1 VLLLAECF
9 VDVVDVV
16 DVAECSVD
24 VVDVVDV
31 VDSAACVEVAV
42 AVAVATVAAAT
53 LASPF
58 LRPLAAPLDS
68 PMQRPLDRSTRD
80 THTHTRQQ
88 RKATNSTALTK
99 APYRDRI
106 PRSNYRHREIENQKT
121 RQHRR
126 QCSGDGARGVNGYFA
141 FLFVCSFVSLPRCSR
156 TSELLLLLLR
166 HRFVARALLV
176 AHTTERELI
185 EREKGCE
192 GSSRACNHNDNS
204 CCTR

>member
-1 VLLLAECF
+1 MLLLAECF

-68 PMQRPLDRSTRD
+68 PMQPPSRSID
-80 THTHTRQQ
+80 TRQAHTDAPTT
-88 RKATNSTALTK
+88 KSEELNCAHEGALL
-99 APYRDRI
+99 
-106 PRSNYRHREIENQKT
+106 RSNPSIE
-121 RQHRR
+121 
-126 QCSGDGARGVNGYFA
+126 
-141 FLFVCSFVSLPRCSR
+141 LPTPRNR
-156 TSELLLLLLR
+156 KPENTP
-166 HRFVARALLV
+166 
-176 AHTTERELI
+176 T
-185 EREKGCE
+185 
-192 GSSRACNHNDNS
+192 
-204 CCTR
+204 